1 MLVLTRKLN
10 EQIVIGENI
19 VISVQEIGKDRVRI
33 GITAPSDISVH
44 RKEIYD
50 QIYRENIQSS
60 QTMPLEVEKLLKLLK
75 PPRK

>member
-10 EQIVIGENI
+10 ERIVIGENI

-33 GITAPSDISVH
+33 GISAPADISVH

-50 QIYRENIQSS
+50 QIHHENLLAS
-60 QTMPLEVEKLLKLLK
+60 QVMPAEVENLLNLLK
-75 PPRK
+75 PPKS